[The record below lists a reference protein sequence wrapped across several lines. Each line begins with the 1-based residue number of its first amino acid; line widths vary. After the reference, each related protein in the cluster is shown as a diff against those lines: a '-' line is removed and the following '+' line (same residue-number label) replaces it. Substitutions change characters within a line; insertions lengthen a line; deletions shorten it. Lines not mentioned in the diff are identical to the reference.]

1 MTPRHLKFPSPFGEG
16 LGVRLGGRGGVSVF
30 YPHTTFHILLSLY
43 LISLTPPLSPLTA
56 SFRTLTHQEG
66 VIIFS
71 SFIISRRKKQEE
83 KQEMSNGITTDAK
96 PRDNVNNFVEQ
107 S

>member
-1 MTPRHLKFPSPFGEG
+1 MTPRPC
-16 LGVRLGGRGGVSVF
+16 RGGETS
-30 YPHTTFHILLSLY
+30 
-43 LISLTPPLSPLTA
+43 LTA

-96 PRDNVNNFVEQ
+96 PRDNVNKIVEQ
-107 S
+107 SY